1 MSAPRR
7 QMHLGLFASGAGHH
21 MAAWRMP
28 DVDPNCGMK
37 LDHYVHLARTAER
50 GKFDMI
56 FLADQLALVDA
67 AMGGVPPV
75 RPEPVTLLSALAMVT
90 ERIGLTATAS
100 TTYDAPYS
108 LARRF
113 ASLDHLS
120 GGRAGWNIVTSGNVA
135 EADNFGSNLSHDD
148 RYRRASE
155 FVELCIKLW
164 DSWEE
169 GAFVADKQAAR
180 FVDMSKAHPADH
192 RGEFFMSRGPLN
204 LDRLPQ
210 GRPVL
215 IQAGSSEIG
224 RSFASSV
231 AEAIFTAQ
239 SDIDQARTFYT
250 DVKARVVAAG
260 RNPSHCKVMPG
271 LGIVIGSTE
280 AEAKAKFA
288 DLQSRIDPEVGVRM
302 LNAILGIDVTPY
314 PIDGPMPRDL
324 PETNASQ
331 SRHKLILEMAY
342 RDNLTIR
349 ELYTRIAGARGHP
362 NFVGTPEQ
370 IADAMQHW
378 FDNGAC
384 DGFNLMPP
392 TFPQGFDE
400 FVDFVVPE
408 LQRRSLFRS
417 DYEGKTLRDHLGL
430 PVPRPR
436 WATA

>member
-1 MSAPRR
+1 
-7 QMHLGLFASGAGHH
+7 
-21 MAAWRMP
+21 
-28 DVDPNCGMK
+28 
-37 LDHYVHLARTAER
+37 
-50 GKFDMI
+50 
-56 FLADQLALVDA
+56 
-67 AMGGVPPV
+67 
-75 RPEPVTLLSALAMVT
+75 
-90 ERIGLTATAS
+90 
-100 TTYDAPYS
+100 
-108 LARRF
+108 
-113 ASLDHLS
+113 
-120 GGRAGWNIVTSGNVA
+120 
-135 EADNFGSNLSHDD
+135 
-148 RYRRASE
+148 
-155 FVELCIKLW
+155 
-164 DSWEE
+164 
-169 GAFVADKQAAR
+169 
-180 FVDMSKAHPADH
+180 
-192 RGEFFMSRGPLN
+192 
-204 LDRLPQ
+204 
-210 GRPVL
+210 
-215 IQAGSSEIG
+215 
-224 RSFASSV
+224 
-231 AEAIFTAQ
+231 
-239 SDIDQARTFYT
+239 
-250 DVKARVVAAG
+250 
-260 RNPSHCKVMPG
+260 MPG

-417 DYEGKTLRDHLGL
+417 DYEGKTLRDL